1 MSCSGRGR
9 SAAPRRPDPV
19 LVRAFGAPV
28 RFILA
33 ATLIA
38 ITAAPLPVDAAQGEP
53 PAIASAHPYAAHVT
67 EAARRFGLPEGWIWA
82 VMRAESR
89 GDPRALSP
97 VGAMGLMQIM
107 PATWAT
113 LTARYA
119 LGSDPYDVRA
129 NIHAGAAYLREM
141 LDRYGDLAA
150 ALAAYNAGPGRVDEW
165 RSGGRA
171 LPAVTRAY
179 VDRIASTAEG
189 SGIAPQDGT
198 PLAPPITWRNAGLF
212 IVRGDGASTATAA
225 AASVQPIGSGPALP
239 HPVSAQPAPVIH
251 SLFVP
256 LSGGGAP

>member
-1 MSCSGRGR
+1 M
-9 SAAPRRPDPV
+9 